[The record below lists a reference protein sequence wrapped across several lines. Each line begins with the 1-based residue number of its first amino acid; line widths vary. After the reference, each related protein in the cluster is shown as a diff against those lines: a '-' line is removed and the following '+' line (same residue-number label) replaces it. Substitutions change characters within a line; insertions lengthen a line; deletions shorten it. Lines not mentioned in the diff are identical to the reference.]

1 MKMMRNSEILWKN
14 TLKFW
19 RLAGGEVQLR
29 AAVLCGADAV
39 YLGLRG
45 FNARAGAENFDENT
59 LPQTVGWCHS
69 RGVKVY
75 VTLNTLVTD
84 RELPR
89 WLRSLDAVAAAGVD
103 GVLVQDLGLV
113 RLMRQRYPTLPL
125 LGSTQMSVHNLAGA
139 RLLEEMGLYQVVLA
153 RELSKEE
160 IAAICAGTSLRCE
173 VFVHGALCM
182 SVSGQCY
189 LSSVLGERS
198 GNRGRCA
205 QPCRL
210 DFKSHGRSYALSL
223 KDLTLTDRLQELEA
237 LGVASFKIEGRLKRP
252 EYVAA
257 AVTACRQSLSG
268 EAPDLETLRSVFS
281 RSGFTDGYYTARRD
295 LSMFGIRTKE
305 DAAASAEV
313 LGRLAAL
320 TRNEVGRLP
329 TDMVLTLLPGKPVTL
344 AVTDGTH
351 RVEVAGEVPQTALT
365 RPTDEELAR
374 RALEKCGGTPFY
386 LQNLTCH
393 IAPGLMLPLSA
404 LNRLRA
410 AALTALAEARSVVIP
425 YPQAPAAAEEPSG
438 RRRPQGAAELRCRL
452 TAAAQASPAIRRGA
466 GRLSLPLWELAE
478 HPELIESCGGRLL
491 AELPAFCPVE
501 QEETVM
507 RTLRRLK
514 EYGLTAAL
522 CGNLGTLLMAREA
535 GLAITGDYGLNI
547 INSPAARQAAEF
559 GCAELT
565 LSFECERTA
574 ARSLE
579 SPVPLGIIAYG
590 HLPLMLL
597 RNCPGKTAAGCGDCR
612 GVNHITDRRG
622 EDFPLQCG
630 QRQYT
635 HLLNPRPLFLSDR
648 LPEWDFCDFLTLR
661 FTTESP
667 AECDAVLKMY
677 QTGAAP
683 AGAFTRGLYYRS
695 LK

>member
-1 MKMMRNSEILWKN
+1 MEKHAEILAP
-14 TLKFW
+14 
-19 RLAGGEVQLR
+19 AGGEAQLR

-59 LPQTVGWCHS
+59 LPQTVGWCHA
-69 RGVKVY
+69 RGVRVY

-84 RELPR
+84 RELPQ
-89 WLRSLDAVAAAGVD
+89 WLHSLDAVAAAGVD
-103 GVLVQDLGLV
+103 GVLVQDLGLAKII
-113 RLMRQRYPTLPL
+113 RQRYPTLPL
-125 LGSTQMSVHNLAGA
+125 HASTQMTIHNLAGA
-139 RLLEEMGLYQVVLA
+139 RLLEEMGFAQVVLA

-160 IAAICAGTSLRCE
+160 IAAICAGTSMRCE

-210 DFKSHGRSYALSL
+210 DFKSHGRGYALSL
-223 KDLTLTDRLQELEA
+223 KDLTLTDRLRELEA

-257 AVTACRQSLSG
+257 AVTACRQSLAG
-268 EAPDLETLRSVFS
+268 EVPDLETLRSVFS
-281 RSGFTDGYYTARRD
+281 RSGFTDGYYTGQRD
-295 LSMFGIRTKE
+295 LSMFGTRTRE

-313 LGRLAAL
+313 LGKLSAL

-329 TDMVLTLLPGKPVTL
+329 VDMVLTMAPGEPATL

-393 IAPGLMLPLSA
+393 IGEGLMLPLSA

-410 AALTALAEARSVVIP
+410 AALTALAEARSVVVP
-425 YPQAPAAAEEPSG
+425 YPQAPAAAGEPAG
-438 RRRPQGAAELRCRL
+438 RARPTGAPRLGCRL
-452 TAAAQASPAIRRGA
+452 AAAAQMTPAIRRGG
-466 GRLSLPLWELAE
+466 GRLSLPLHELAE
-478 HPELIESCGGRLL
+478 RPELLETGAERWV
-491 AELPAFCPVE
+491 AELPAFCAPQ
-501 QEETVM
+501 QEEAVM
-507 RTLRRLK
+507 RALRKLK
-514 EYGLTAAL
+514 EQGLTAAL
-522 CGNLGTLLMAREA
+522 CGNLGSLLMAREA
-535 GLAITGDYGLNI
+535 GLRIIGDYGLNI
-547 INSPAARQAAEF
+547 INSPAAQQAVAL
-559 GCAELT
+559 GCDEIT
-565 LSFECERTA
+565 LSFECERNA
-574 ARSLE
+574 ARNIH
-579 SPVPLGIIAYG
+579 SPIPIGVIAYG
-590 HLPLMLL
+590 RLPLMLL

-612 GVNHITDRRG
+612 GINHITDRRG
-622 EDFPLQCG
+622 EDFPLQC
-630 QRQYT
+630 QNRQYT

-661 FTTESP
+661 FTTETP
-667 AECDAVLKMY
+667 AECDEVLKMY

-683 AGAFTRGLYYRS
+683 AGSFTRGLYYRT

>member
-1 MKMMRNSEILWKN
+1 MEKHTEILAP
-14 TLKFW
+14 
-19 RLAGGEVQLR
+19 AGGEAQLR

-59 LPQTVGWCHS
+59 LPQTVGWCHA
-69 RGVKVY
+69 RGVRVY

-84 RELPR
+84 RELPQ
-89 WLRSLDAVAAAGVD
+89 WLHSLDAVAAAGVD
-103 GVLVQDLGLV
+103 GVLVQDLGLA
-113 RLMRQRYPTLPL
+113 RIIRQRYPTLPL
-125 LGSTQMSVHNLAGA
+125 HASTQMAIHNLAGA
-139 RLLEEMGLYQVVLA
+139 RLLEEMGFAQVVLA

-160 IAAICAGTSLRCE
+160 IAAICAGTSMRCE

-210 DFKSHGRSYALSL
+210 DFKSHGRGYALSL
-223 KDLTLTDRLQELEA
+223 KDLTLTDRLRELEA

-257 AVTACRQSLSG
+257 AVTVCRQSLAG
-268 EAPDLETLRSVFS
+268 EVPDLETLQSVFS

-295 LSMFGIRTKE
+295 LTMFGTRTRE
-305 DAAASAEV
+305 DAAAAAAV
-313 LGRLAAL
+313 LGKLSAL

-329 TDMVLTLLPGKPVTL
+329 VDMVLTMAPGEPATL

-393 IAPGLMLPLSA
+393 IGEGLMLPLSA

-410 AALTALAEARSVVIP
+410 AALTALAEARSVVVP
-425 YPQAPAAAEEPSG
+425 YPQAPAAAGELAG
-438 RRRPQGAAELRCRL
+438 RARPAGAPRLGCRL
-452 TAAAQASPAIRRGA
+452 AAAAQMTPAIRRGS
-466 GRLSLPLWELAE
+466 GRLSLPLHELAE
-478 HPELIESCGGRLL
+478 RPELLETGAERWV
-491 AELPAFCPVE
+491 AELPAFCAPQ
-501 QEETVM
+501 QEEAVM
-507 RTLRRLK
+507 RALRKLK
-514 EYGLTAAL
+514 EQGLTAAL
-522 CGNLGTLLMAREA
+522 CGNMGSLLMAREA
-535 GLAITGDYGLNI
+535 GLRIIGDYGLNI
-547 INSPAARQAAEF
+547 INSPAAQQAAAL
-559 GCAELT
+559 GCDEIT
-565 LSFECERTA
+565 LSFECERNA
-574 ARSLE
+574 ARNID
-579 SPVPLGIIAYG
+579 SPIPIGVIAYG
-590 HLPLMLL
+590 RLPLMLL

-612 GVNHITDRRG
+612 GINHITDRRG
-622 EDFPLQCG
+622 EDFPLQC
-630 QRQYT
+630 QNRQYT

-661 FTTESP
+661 FTTETP
-667 AECDAVLKMY
+667 AECDEVLKMY

-683 AGAFTRGLYYRS
+683 AGSFTRGLYYRT

>member
-1 MKMMRNSEILWKN
+1 MEKHAEILAP
-14 TLKFW
+14 
-19 RLAGGEVQLR
+19 AGGEAQLR

-59 LPQTVGWCHS
+59 LPQTVGWCHA
-69 RGVKVY
+69 RGVRVY

-84 RELPR
+84 RELPQ
-89 WLRSLDAVAAAGVD
+89 WLHSLDAVAAAGVD
-103 GVLVQDLGLV
+103 GVLVQDLGLAKII
-113 RLMRQRYPTLPL
+113 RQRYPTLPL
-125 LGSTQMSVHNLAGA
+125 HASTQMTIHNLAGA
-139 RLLEEMGLYQVVLA
+139 RLLEEMGFAQVVLA

-210 DFKSHGRSYALSL
+210 DFKSHGRGYALSL
-223 KDLTLTDRLQELEA
+223 KDLTLTDRLRELEA

-257 AVTACRQSLSG
+257 AVTACRQSLAG
-268 EAPDLETLRSVFS
+268 EVPDLETLQSVFS

-295 LSMFGIRTKE
+295 LTMFGTRTRE

-313 LGRLAAL
+313 LGKLSAL

-329 TDMVLTLLPGKPVTL
+329 VDMVLTMAPGEPATL

-393 IAPGLMLPLSA
+393 IGEGLVLPLSA

-410 AALTALAEARSVVIP
+410 AALTALAEARSVVVP
-425 YPQAPAAAEEPSG
+425 YPQAPAAAGEPAG
-438 RRRPQGAAELRCRL
+438 RGRPAGAPRLGCRL
-452 TAAAQASPAIRRGA
+452 AAAAQMTPAIRRGG
-466 GRLSLPLWELAE
+466 GRLSLPLHELAE
-478 HPELIESCGGRLL
+478 RPELLETGAERWV
-491 AELPAFCPVE
+491 AELPAFCAPQ
-501 QEETVM
+501 QEEAVM
-507 RTLRRLK
+507 RALRKLK
-514 EYGLTAAL
+514 EQGLTAAL
-522 CGNLGTLLMAREA
+522 CGNLGSLLMAREA
-535 GLAITGDYGLNI
+535 GLRIIGDYGLNI
-547 INSPAARQAAEF
+547 INSPAAQQAAALDCDEI
-559 GCAELT
+559 T
-565 LSFECERTA
+565 LSFECERNA
-574 ARSLE
+574 ARNIH
-579 SPVPLGIIAYG
+579 SPVPIGVIAYG
-590 HLPLMLL
+590 RLPLMLL
-597 RNCPGKTAAGCGDCR
+597 RNCPGKTTAGCGDCR
-612 GVNHITDRRG
+612 GINHITDRRG
-622 EDFPLQCG
+622 EDFPLQC
-630 QRQYT
+630 QNRQYT

-661 FTTESP
+661 FTTETP
-667 AECDAVLKMY
+667 AECDEVLKMY

-683 AGAFTRGLYYRS
+683 AGSFTRGLYYRT

>member
-1 MKMMRNSEILWKN
+1 MEKHAEILAP
-14 TLKFW
+14 
-19 RLAGGEVQLR
+19 AGGEAQLR

-59 LPQTVGWCHS
+59 LPQTVGWCHA
-69 RGVKVY
+69 RGVRVY

-84 RELPR
+84 RELPQ
-89 WLRSLDAVAAAGVD
+89 WLHSLDAVAAAGVD
-103 GVLVQDLGLV
+103 GVLVQDLGLAKII
-113 RLMRQRYPTLPL
+113 RQRYPTLPL
-125 LGSTQMSVHNLAGA
+125 HASTQMTIHNLAGA
-139 RLLEEMGLYQVVLA
+139 RLLEEMGFAQVVLA

-160 IAAICAGTSLRCE
+160 IAAICAGTSMRCE

-210 DFKSHGRSYALSL
+210 DFKSHGRGYALSL
-223 KDLTLTDRLQELEA
+223 KDLTLTDRLRELEA

-257 AVTACRQSLSG
+257 AVTACRQSLAG
-268 EAPDLETLRSVFS
+268 EVPDLETLRSVFS

-295 LSMFGIRTKE
+295 LTMFGTRTRE
-305 DAAASAEV
+305 DAAAAAEV
-313 LGRLAAL
+313 LGKLSAL

-329 TDMVLTLLPGKPVTL
+329 VDMVLTMAPGEPATL

-386 LQNLTCH
+386 LQDLTCH
-393 IAPGLMLPLSA
+393 IGEGLMLPLSA

-410 AALTALAEARSVVIP
+410 AALTALAEARSVVVP
-425 YPQAPAAAEEPSG
+425 YPQAPAAAGESAG
-438 RRRPQGAAELRCRL
+438 RARPAGAPRLGCRL
-452 TAAAQASPAIRRGA
+452 AAAAQMTPAIRRGG
-466 GRLSLPLWELAE
+466 GRLSLPLHELAE
-478 HPELIESCGGRLL
+478 CPELLETGAERWV
-491 AELPAFCPVE
+491 AELPAFCAPQ
-501 QEETVM
+501 QEEAVM
-507 RTLRRLK
+507 RALRKLK
-514 EYGLTAAL
+514 EQGLTATL
-522 CGNLGTLLMAREA
+522 CGNLGSLLMAREA
-535 GLAITGDYGLNI
+535 GLRIIGDYGLNI
-547 INSPAARQAAEF
+547 INSPAAQQAAAL
-559 GCAELT
+559 GCDEIT
-565 LSFECERTA
+565 LSFECERNA
-574 ARSLE
+574 ARNIH
-579 SPVPLGIIAYG
+579 SPVPIGVIAYG
-590 HLPLMLL
+590 RLPLMLL

-612 GVNHITDRRG
+612 GINHITDRRG
-622 EDFPLQCG
+622 EDFPLQC
-630 QRQYT
+630 QNRQYT

-661 FTTESP
+661 FTTETP
-667 AECDAVLKMY
+667 AECDEVLKMY

-683 AGAFTRGLYYRS
+683 AGSFTRGLYYRT

>member
-1 MKMMRNSEILWKN
+1 MEKHAEILAP
-14 TLKFW
+14 
-19 RLAGGEVQLR
+19 AGGEAQLR

-59 LPQTVGWCHS
+59 LPQTVGWCHA
-69 RGVKVY
+69 RGVRVY

-84 RELPR
+84 RELPQ
-89 WLRSLDAVAAAGVD
+89 WLHSLDAVAAAGVD
-103 GVLVQDLGLV
+103 GVLVQDLGLAKII
-113 RLMRQRYPTLPL
+113 RQRYPTLPL
-125 LGSTQMSVHNLAGA
+125 HASTQMTIHNLAGA
-139 RLLEEMGLYQVVLA
+139 RLLEEMGFAQVVLA

-160 IAAICAGTSLRCE
+160 IAAICAGTSMRCE

-210 DFKSHGRSYALSL
+210 DFKSHGRGYALSL
-223 KDLTLTDRLQELEA
+223 KDLTLTDRLRELEA

-257 AVTACRQSLSG
+257 AVTACRQSLAG
-268 EAPDLETLRSVFS
+268 EAPDLETLQSVFS

-295 LSMFGIRTKE
+295 LTMFGTRTRE
-305 DAAASAEV
+305 DAAAAAAV
-313 LGRLAAL
+313 LGKLSAL

-329 TDMVLTLLPGKPVTL
+329 VDMVLTMAPGEPATL

-393 IAPGLMLPLSA
+393 IGEGLMLPLSA

-410 AALTALAEARSVVIP
+410 AALTALAEARSVVVP
-425 YPQAPAAAEEPSG
+425 YPQAPAAAGEPAG
-438 RRRPQGAAELRCRL
+438 RARPTGAPRLGCRL
-452 TAAAQASPAIRRGA
+452 AAAAQATPAIRRGA
-466 GRLSLPLWELAE
+466 GRLSLPLHELAE
-478 HPELIESCGGRLL
+478 RPELLETGAERWV
-491 AELPAFCPVE
+491 AELPAFCAPQ
-501 QEETVM
+501 QEEAVM
-507 RTLRRLK
+507 RALRKLK
-514 EYGLTAAL
+514 EQGLTAAL
-522 CGNLGTLLMAREA
+522 CGNLGSLLMAREA
-535 GLAITGDYGLNI
+535 RLRIIGDYGLNI
-547 INSPAARQAAEF
+547 INSPAAQQAAAL
-559 GCAELT
+559 GCDEIT
-565 LSFECERTA
+565 LSFECERNA
-574 ARSLE
+574 ARNIH
-579 SPVPLGIIAYG
+579 SPVPIGVIAYG
-590 HLPLMLL
+590 RLPLMLL

-612 GVNHITDRRG
+612 GINHITDRRG
-622 EDFPLQCG
+622 EDFPLQC
-630 QRQYT
+630 QNRQYT

-661 FTTESP
+661 FTTETP
-667 AECDAVLKMY
+667 AECDEVLKMY

-683 AGAFTRGLYYRS
+683 AGPFTRGLYYRT

>member
-1 MKMMRNSEILWKN
+1 MEKHAEILAP
-14 TLKFW
+14 
-19 RLAGGEVQLR
+19 AGGEAQLR

-59 LPQTVGWCHS
+59 LPQTVGWCHA
-69 RGVKVY
+69 RGVRVY

-84 RELPR
+84 RELPQ
-89 WLRSLDAVAAAGVD
+89 WLHSLDAVAAAGVD
-103 GVLVQDLGLV
+103 GVLVQDLGLAKII
-113 RLMRQRYPTLPL
+113 RQRYPTLPL
-125 LGSTQMSVHNLAGA
+125 HASTQMTIHNLAGA
-139 RLLEEMGLYQVVLA
+139 RLLEEMGFAQVVLA

-160 IAAICAGTSLRCE
+160 IAAICAGTSMRCE

-210 DFKSHGRSYALSL
+210 DFKSHGRGYALSL
-223 KDLTLTDRLQELEA
+223 KDLTLTDRLRELET

-257 AVTACRQSLSG
+257 AVTACRQSLAG
-268 EAPDLETLRSVFS
+268 EVPDLETLQSVFS

-295 LSMFGIRTKE
+295 LTMFGTRTRE
-305 DAAASAEV
+305 DAAAAAAV
-313 LGRLAAL
+313 LGKLSAL

-329 TDMVLTLLPGKPVTL
+329 VDMVLTMAPGEPATL

-393 IAPGLMLPLSA
+393 IGEGLMLPLSA

-410 AALTALAEARSVVIP
+410 AALTALAEARSVVVP
-425 YPQAPAAAEEPSG
+425 YPQAPAAAGEPAG
-438 RRRPQGAAELRCRL
+438 RARPVGSPQLRCRL
-452 TAAAQASPAIRRGA
+452 AAAAQLTPAIRRGG
-466 GRLSLPLWELAE
+466 GRLSLPLHELAE
-478 HPELIESCGGRLL
+478 RPELLETGAERWV
-491 AELPAFCPVE
+491 AELPAFCAPQ
-501 QEETVM
+501 QEEAVM
-507 RTLRRLK
+507 RALRKLK
-514 EYGLTAAL
+514 EQGLTAAL
-522 CGNLGTLLMAREA
+522 CGNLGSLLMAREA
-535 GLAITGDYGLNI
+535 GLRIIGDYGLNI
-547 INSPAARQAAEF
+547 INSPAAQQAAAL
-559 GCAELT
+559 GCDEIT
-565 LSFECERTA
+565 LSFECERNA
-574 ARSLE
+574 ARNIH
-579 SPVPLGIIAYG
+579 SPVPIGVIAYG
-590 HLPLMLL
+590 RLPLMLL

-612 GVNHITDRRG
+612 GINHITDRRG
-622 EDFPLQCG
+622 EDFPLQC
-630 QRQYT
+630 QNRQYT
-635 HLLNPRPLFLSDR
+635 HLLNPRPLLLCDR

-661 FTTESP
+661 FTTETP
-667 AECDAVLKMY
+667 AECDAILEMY
-677 QTGAAP
+677 QTGATP
-683 AGAFTRGLYYRS
+683 AGSFTRGLYYRT

>member
-1 MKMMRNSEILWKN
+1 MEKHAEILAP
-14 TLKFW
+14 
-19 RLAGGEVQLR
+19 AGGEAQLR

-59 LPQTVGWCHS
+59 LPQTVGWCHA
-69 RGVKVY
+69 RGVRVY

-84 RELPR
+84 RELPQ
-89 WLRSLDAVAAAGVD
+89 WLHSLDAVAAAGVD
-103 GVLVQDLGLV
+103 GVLVQDLGLAKII
-113 RLMRQRYPTLPL
+113 RQRYPTLPL
-125 LGSTQMSVHNLAGA
+125 HASTQMTIHNLAGA
-139 RLLEEMGLYQVVLA
+139 RLLEEMGFAQVVLA

-160 IAAICAGTSLRCE
+160 IAAICAGTSMRCE

-210 DFKSHGRSYALSL
+210 DFKSHGRGYALSL
-223 KDLTLTDRLQELEA
+223 KDLTLTDRLRELEA

-257 AVTACRQSLSG
+257 AVTACRQSLAG
-268 EAPDLETLRSVFS
+268 EVPDLETLQSVFS
-281 RSGFTDGYYTARRD
+281 RSGFTDGYYTGQRD
-295 LSMFGIRTKE
+295 LSMFGTRTRE
-305 DAAASAEV
+305 DAAAAAAV
-313 LGRLAAL
+313 LGKLSAL

-329 TDMVLTLLPGKPVTL
+329 VDMVLTMAPGEPATL

-393 IAPGLMLPLSA
+393 IGEGLMLPLSA

-410 AALTALAEARSVVIP
+410 AALTALAEARSVVVP
-425 YPQAPAAAEEPSG
+425 YPQAPASAGEPAG
-438 RRRPQGAAELRCRL
+438 RARPAGAPRLGCRL
-452 TAAAQASPAIRRGA
+452 AAAAQMPPAIRRGA
-466 GRLSLPLWELAE
+466 GRLSLPLHELAE
-478 HPELIESCGGRLL
+478 RPELLETGAERWV
-491 AELPAFCPVE
+491 AELPAFCAPQ
-501 QEETVM
+501 QEEAVM
-507 RTLRRLK
+507 RALRKLK
-514 EYGLTAAL
+514 EQGLTAAL
-522 CGNLGTLLMAREA
+522 CGNLGSLLMAREA
-535 GLAITGDYGLNI
+535 GLRIIGDYGLNI
-547 INSPAARQAAEF
+547 INSPAAQQAAAL
-559 GCAELT
+559 GCDEIT
-565 LSFECERTA
+565 LSFECERNA
-574 ARSLE
+574 ARNIH
-579 SPVPLGIIAYG
+579 SPVPIGVIAYG
-590 HLPLMLL
+590 RLPLMLL

-612 GVNHITDRRG
+612 GINHITDRRG
-622 EDFPLQCG
+622 EDFPLQC
-630 QRQYT
+630 QNRQYT

-661 FTTESP
+661 FTTETPS
-667 AECDAVLKMY
+667 ECDEVLKMY

-683 AGAFTRGLYYRS
+683 AGSFTRGLYYRT

>member
-1 MKMMRNSEILWKN
+1 MEKHAEILAP
-14 TLKFW
+14 
-19 RLAGGEVQLR
+19 AGGEAQLR

-59 LPQTVGWCHS
+59 LPQTVGWCHA
-69 RGVKVY
+69 RGVRVY

-84 RELPR
+84 RELPQ
-89 WLRSLDAVAAAGVD
+89 WLHSLDAVAAAGVD
-103 GVLVQDLGLV
+103 GVLVQDLGLAKII
-113 RLMRQRYPTLPL
+113 RQRYPTLPL
-125 LGSTQMSVHNLAGA
+125 HASTQMTIHNLAGA
-139 RLLEEMGLYQVVLA
+139 RLLEEMGFAQVVLA

-160 IAAICAGTSLRCE
+160 IAAICAGTSMRCE

-210 DFKSHGRSYALSL
+210 DFKSHGRGYALSL
-223 KDLTLTDRLQELEA
+223 KDLTLTDRLRELEA

-257 AVTACRQSLSG
+257 AVTACRQSLAG
-268 EAPDLETLRSVFS
+268 EVPDLETLQSVFS
-281 RSGFTDGYYTARRD
+281 RSGFTDGYYTGQRD
-295 LSMFGIRTKE
+295 LTMFGTRTRE
-305 DAAASAEV
+305 DAAAAAEV
-313 LGRLAAL
+313 LGKLSAL

-329 TDMVLTLLPGKPVTL
+329 VDMVLTMAPGEPATL
-344 AVTDGTH
+344 TVTDGTH

-393 IAPGLMLPLSA
+393 IGEGLMLPLSA

-410 AALTALAEARSVVIP
+410 AALTALAEARSVVVP
-425 YPQAPAAAEEPSG
+425 YPQAPAAAGEPAG
-438 RRRPQGAAELRCRL
+438 RARPTGAPRLGCRL
-452 TAAAQASPAIRRGA
+452 AAAAQMTPAIRRGG
-466 GRLSLPLWELAE
+466 GRLSLPLHELAE
-478 HPELIESCGGRLL
+478 RPELLETGAERWV
-491 AELPAFCPVE
+491 AELPAFCAPQ
-501 QEETVM
+501 QEEAVM
-507 RTLRRLK
+507 RALRKLK
-514 EYGLTAAL
+514 EQGLTAAL
-522 CGNLGTLLMAREA
+522 CGNLGSLLMAREA
-535 GLAITGDYGLNI
+535 GLRIIGDYGLNI
-547 INSPAARQAAEF
+547 INSPAAQQAAAL
-559 GCAELT
+559 GCDEIT
-565 LSFECERTA
+565 LSFECERNA
-574 ARSLE
+574 ARNIH
-579 SPVPLGIIAYG
+579 SPVPIGVIAYG
-590 HLPLMLL
+590 RLPLMLL

-612 GVNHITDRRG
+612 GINHITDRRG
-622 EDFPLQCG
+622 EDFPLQC
-630 QRQYT
+630 QNRQYT

-661 FTTESP
+661 FTTETP
-667 AECDAVLKMY
+667 AECDAILEMY

-683 AGAFTRGLYYRS
+683 AEPFTRGLYYRT

>member
-1 MKMMRNSEILWKN
+1 MEKHAEILAP
-14 TLKFW
+14 
-19 RLAGGEVQLR
+19 AGGEAQLR

-59 LPQTVGWCHS
+59 LPQTVGWCHA
-69 RGVKVY
+69 RGVRVY

-84 RELPR
+84 RELPQ
-89 WLRSLDAVAAAGVD
+89 WLHSLDAVAAAGVD
-103 GVLVQDLGLV
+103 GVLVQDLGLAKII
-113 RLMRQRYPTLPL
+113 RQRYPTLPL
-125 LGSTQMSVHNLAGA
+125 HASTQMTIHNLAGA
-139 RLLEEMGLYQVVLA
+139 RLLEEMGFAQVVLA

-160 IAAICAGTSLRCE
+160 IAAICAGTSMRCE

-210 DFKSHGRSYALSL
+210 DFKSHGRGYALSL
-223 KDLTLTDRLQELEA
+223 KDLTLTDRLRELEA

-257 AVTACRQSLSG
+257 AVTACRQSLAG
-268 EAPDLETLRSVFS
+268 EAPDLETLQSVFS

-295 LSMFGIRTKE
+295 LTMFGTRTRE
-305 DAAASAEV
+305 DAAAAAAV
-313 LGRLAAL
+313 LGKLSAL

-329 TDMVLTLLPGKPVTL
+329 VDMVLTMAPGEPATL

-386 LQNLTCH
+386 LQDLTCH
-393 IAPGLMLPLSA
+393 IGEGLMLPLSA

-410 AALTALAEARSVVIP
+410 AALTALAEARSVVVP
-425 YPQAPAAAEEPSG
+425 YPQAPAAAGEPAG
-438 RRRPQGAAELRCRL
+438 RALPAGAPQLGCRL
-452 TAAAQASPAIRRGA
+452 AAAAQMTPAIRRGA
-466 GRLSLPLWELAE
+466 GRLSLPLHELAE
-478 HPELIESCGGRLL
+478 RPELLETGAERWV
-491 AELPAFCPVE
+491 AELPAFCAPQ
-501 QEETVM
+501 QEEAVM
-507 RTLRRLK
+507 RALRKLK
-514 EYGLTAAL
+514 EQGLTAAL
-522 CGNLGTLLMAREA
+522 CGNLGSLLMAREA
-535 GLAITGDYGLNI
+535 GLRIIGDYGLNI
-547 INSPAARQAAEF
+547 INSPAAQQAAAL
-559 GCAELT
+559 GCDEIT
-565 LSFECERTA
+565 LSFECERNA
-574 ARSLE
+574 ARNID
-579 SPVPLGIIAYG
+579 SPVPIGVIAYG
-590 HLPLMLL
+590 RLPLMLL

-612 GVNHITDRRG
+612 GINHITDRRG
-622 EDFPLQCG
+622 EDFPLQC
-630 QRQYT
+630 QNRQYT

-661 FTTESP
+661 FTTETPS
-667 AECDAVLKMY
+667 ECDEVLKMY

-683 AGAFTRGLYYRS
+683 AGSFTRGLYYRT

>member
-1 MKMMRNSEILWKN
+1 MEKHAEILAP
-14 TLKFW
+14 
-19 RLAGGEVQLR
+19 AGGEAQLR

-59 LPQTVGWCHS
+59 LPQTVGWCHA
-69 RGVKVY
+69 RGVRVY

-84 RELPR
+84 RELPQ
-89 WLRSLDAVAAAGVD
+89 WLHSLDAVAAAGVD
-103 GVLVQDLGLV
+103 GVLVQDLGLAKII
-113 RLMRQRYPTLPL
+113 RQRYPTLPL
-125 LGSTQMSVHNLAGA
+125 HASTQMTIHNLAGA
-139 RLLEEMGLYQVVLA
+139 RLLEEMGFAQVVLA

-210 DFKSHGRSYALSL
+210 DFKSHGRGYALSL
-223 KDLTLTDRLQELEA
+223 KDLTLTDRLRELEA

-257 AVTACRQSLSG
+257 AVTACRQSLAG
-268 EAPDLETLRSVFS
+268 EVPDLETLQSVFS

-295 LSMFGIRTKE
+295 LTMFGTRTRE
-305 DAAASAEV
+305 DAAAAAAVQGKLS
-313 LGRLAAL
+313 AL

-329 TDMVLTLLPGKPVTL
+329 VDMVLTMAPGEPATL

-393 IAPGLMLPLSA
+393 IGEGLMLPLSA

-410 AALTALAEARSVVIP
+410 AALTALAEARSVVVP
-425 YPQAPAAAEEPSG
+425 YPQAPAAAGEPAG
-438 RRRPQGAAELRCRL
+438 RARPTGAPRLGCRL
-452 TAAAQASPAIRRGA
+452 AAAAQLTPAIRRGA
-466 GRLSLPLWELAE
+466 GRLSLPLHELAE
-478 HPELIESCGGRLL
+478 RPELLEACGPRLA
-491 AELPAFCPVE
+491 AELPAFCAPQ
-501 QEETVM
+501 QEEAVM
-507 RTLRRLK
+507 RALRKLK
-514 EYGLTAAL
+514 EQGLTAAL
-522 CGNLGTLLMAREA
+522 CGNLGSLLMAREA
-535 GLAITGDYGLNI
+535 GLRIIGDYGLNI
-547 INSPAARQAAEF
+547 INSPAAQQAAAL
-559 GCAELT
+559 GCDEIT
-565 LSFECERTA
+565 LSFECERNA
-574 ARSLE
+574 ARNID
-579 SPVPLGIIAYG
+579 SPIPIGVIAYG
-590 HLPLMLL
+590 RLPLMLL

-612 GVNHITDRRG
+612 GINHITDRRG
-622 EDFPLQCG
+622 EDFPLQC
-630 QRQYT
+630 QNRQYT

-661 FTTESP
+661 FTTETP
-667 AECDAVLKMY
+667 AECDAILEMY

-683 AGAFTRGLYYRS
+683 AGSFTRGLYYRT

>member
-1 MKMMRNSEILWKN
+1 MEKHAEILAP
-14 TLKFW
+14 
-19 RLAGGEVQLR
+19 AGGEAQLR

-59 LPQTVGWCHS
+59 LPQTVGWCHA
-69 RGVKVY
+69 RGVRVY

-84 RELPR
+84 RELPQ
-89 WLRSLDAVAAAGVD
+89 WLHSLDAVAAAGVD
-103 GVLVQDLGLV
+103 GVLVQDLGLAKII
-113 RLMRQRYPTLPL
+113 RQRYPTLPL
-125 LGSTQMSVHNLAGA
+125 HASTQMTIHNLAGA
-139 RLLEEMGLYQVVLA
+139 RLLEEMGFTQVVLA

-160 IAAICAGTSLRCE
+160 IAAICAGTSMRCE

-210 DFKSHGRSYALSL
+210 DFKSHGRGYALSL
-223 KDLTLTDRLQELEA
+223 KDLTLTDRLRELEA

-257 AVTACRQSLSG
+257 AVTACRQSLAG
-268 EAPDLETLRSVFS
+268 EVPDLETLRSVFS
-281 RSGFTDGYYTARRD
+281 RSGFTDGYYTGQRD
-295 LSMFGIRTKE
+295 LSMFGIRTRE

-313 LGRLAAL
+313 LGKLSAL

-329 TDMVLTLLPGKPVTL
+329 VDMVLTMAPGEPATL

-365 RPTDEELAR
+365 RPTDEELAH

-393 IAPGLMLPLSA
+393 IGEGLMLPLSA

-410 AALTALAEARSVVIP
+410 AALTALAEARSVVVP
-425 YPQAPAAAEEPSG
+425 YPQAPAAAGEPAG
-438 RRRPQGAAELRCRL
+438 RARPGGAPRLGCRL
-452 TAAAQASPAIRRGA
+452 AAAAQATPAIRRGS
-466 GRLSLPLWELAE
+466 GRLSLPLHELAE
-478 HPELIESCGGRLL
+478 RPELLETGAERWV
-491 AELPAFCPVE
+491 AELPAFCAPQ
-501 QEETVM
+501 QEEAVM
-507 RTLRRLK
+507 RALRKLK
-514 EYGLTAAL
+514 EQGLTAAL
-522 CGNLGTLLMAREA
+522 CGNLGSLLMAREA
-535 GLAITGDYGLNI
+535 GLRIIGDYGLNI
-547 INSPAARQAAEF
+547 INSPAAQQAAAL
-559 GCAELT
+559 GCDEIT
-565 LSFECERTA
+565 LSFECERNA
-574 ARSLE
+574 ARNIH
-579 SPVPLGIIAYG
+579 SPIPIGVIAYG
-590 HLPLMLL
+590 RLPLMLL

-612 GVNHITDRRG
+612 GINHITDRRG
-622 EDFPLQCG
+622 EDFPLQC
-630 QRQYT
+630 QNRQYT

-667 AECDAVLKMY
+667 AECDEVLKMY

-683 AGAFTRGLYYRS
+683 AEPFTRGLYYRT

>member
-1 MKMMRNSEILWKN
+1 MEKHAEILAP
-14 TLKFW
+14 
-19 RLAGGEVQLR
+19 AGGEAQLR

-59 LPQTVGWCHS
+59 LPQTVGWCHA
-69 RGVKVY
+69 RGVRVY

-84 RELPR
+84 RELPQ
-89 WLRSLDAVAAAGVD
+89 WLHSLDAVAAAGVD
-103 GVLVQDLGLV
+103 GVLVQDLGLAKII
-113 RLMRQRYPTLPL
+113 RQRYPTLPL
-125 LGSTQMSVHNLAGA
+125 HASTQMTIHNLAGA
-139 RLLEEMGLYQVVLA
+139 RLLEEMGFAQVVLA

-160 IAAICAGTSLRCE
+160 IAAICAGTSMRCE

-210 DFKSHGRSYALSL
+210 DFKSHGRGYALSL
-223 KDLTLTDRLQELEA
+223 KDLTLTDRLRELEA

-257 AVTACRQSLSG
+257 AVTACRQSLAG
-268 EAPDLETLRSVFS
+268 EVPDLETLQSVFS
-281 RSGFTDGYYTARRD
+281 RSGFTDGYYTGQRD
-295 LSMFGIRTKE
+295 LTMFGTRTRE
-305 DAAASAEV
+305 DAAAAAEV
-313 LGRLAAL
+313 LGKLSAL

-329 TDMVLTLLPGKPVTL
+329 VDMVLTMAPGEPATL

-365 RPTDEELAR
+365 RPTDEELAH

-393 IAPGLMLPLSA
+393 IGEGLMLPLSA

-410 AALTALAEARSVVIP
+410 AALTALAEARSVVVP
-425 YPQAPAAAEEPSG
+425 YPQAPAAAGEPAG
-438 RRRPQGAAELRCRL
+438 RGRPAGAPRLGCRL
-452 TAAAQASPAIRRGA
+452 AAAAQMTPAIRRGG
-466 GRLSLPLWELAE
+466 GRLSLPLHELAE
-478 HPELIESCGGRLL
+478 RPELLETGAERWV
-491 AELPAFCPVE
+491 AELPAFCAPQ
-501 QEETVM
+501 QEEAVM
-507 RTLRRLK
+507 RALRKLK
-514 EYGLTAAL
+514 EQGLTAAL
-522 CGNLGTLLMAREA
+522 CGNLGSLLMAREA
-535 GLAITGDYGLNI
+535 GLRIIGDYGLNI
-547 INSPAARQAAEF
+547 INSPAAQQAAAL
-559 GCAELT
+559 GCDEIT
-565 LSFECERTA
+565 LSFECERNA
-574 ARSLE
+574 ARNVD
-579 SPVPLGIIAYG
+579 SPVPIGVIAYG
-590 HLPLMLL
+590 RLPLMLL

-612 GVNHITDRRG
+612 GINHITDRRG
-622 EDFPLQCG
+622 EDFPLQC
-630 QRQYT
+630 QNRQYT

-661 FTTESP
+661 FTTETP
-667 AECDAVLKMY
+667 AECDEVLKMY

-683 AGAFTRGLYYRS
+683 AGSFTRGLYYRT

>member
-1 MKMMRNSEILWKN
+1 MEKHAEILAP
-14 TLKFW
+14 
-19 RLAGGEVQLR
+19 AGGEAQLR

-59 LPQTVGWCHS
+59 LLQTVGWCHA
-69 RGVKVY
+69 RGVRVY
-75 VTLNTLVTD
+75 ATLNTLVTD
-84 RELPR
+84 RELPQ
-89 WLRSLDAVAAAGVD
+89 WLHSLDAVAAAGVD
-103 GVLVQDLGLV
+103 GVLVQDLGLAKII
-113 RLMRQRYPTLPL
+113 RQRYPTLPL
-125 LGSTQMSVHNLAGA
+125 HASTQMTIHNLAGA
-139 RLLEEMGLYQVVLA
+139 RLLEEMGFAQVVLA

-160 IAAICAGTSLRCE
+160 IAAICAGTSMRCE

-210 DFKSHGRSYALSL
+210 DFKSHGRGYALSL
-223 KDLTLTDRLQELEA
+223 KDLTLTDRLRELEA

-257 AVTACRQSLSG
+257 AVTACRQSLAG
-268 EAPDLETLRSVFS
+268 EVPDLETLQSVFS
-281 RSGFTDGYYTARRD
+281 RSGFTDGYYTGQRD
-295 LSMFGIRTKE
+295 LSMFGTRTRE
-305 DAAASAEV
+305 DAAAAAEV
-313 LGRLAAL
+313 LGKLSAL
-320 TRNEVGRLP
+320 TRNEVGRLSV
-329 TDMVLTLLPGKPVTL
+329 DMVLTMAPGEPATL

-410 AALTALAEARSVVIP
+410 AALTALAEARSVVVP
-425 YPQAPAAAEEPSG
+425 YPQAPAAAGEPAGRARPAGPPPRGGAPRLGG
-438 RRRPQGAAELRCRL
+438 RRA
-452 TAAAQASPAIRRGA
+452 AAAQMTPAIRRGG
-466 GRLSLPLWELAE
+466 GRLSLPLHELAE
-478 HPELIESCGGRLL
+478 RPELLETGAERWV
-491 AELPAFCPVE
+491 AELPAFCAPQ
-501 QEETVM
+501 QEEAVM
-507 RTLRRLK
+507 RALRKLK
-514 EYGLTAAL
+514 EQGLTAAL
-522 CGNLGTLLMAREA
+522 CGNLGSLLMAREA
-535 GLAITGDYGLNI
+535 GLRIIGDYGLNI
-547 INSPAARQAAEF
+547 INSPAAQQAAAL
-559 GCAELT
+559 GCDEIT
-565 LSFECERTA
+565 LSFECERNA
-574 ARSLE
+574 ARNID
-579 SPVPLGIIAYG
+579 SPVPIGVIAYG
-590 HLPLMLL
+590 RLPLMLL

-612 GVNHITDRRG
+612 GINHITDRRG
-622 EDFPLQCG
+622 EDFPLQC
-630 QRQYT
+630 QNRQYT

-661 FTTESP
+661 FTTETP
-667 AECDAVLKMY
+667 AECDEVLKMY

-683 AGAFTRGLYYRS
+683 AGSFTRGLYYRT

>member
-1 MKMMRNSEILWKN
+1 MEKHAEILAP
-14 TLKFW
+14 
-19 RLAGGEVQLR
+19 AGGEAQLR

-59 LPQTVGWCHS
+59 LPQTVGWCHA
-69 RGVKVY
+69 RGVRVY

-84 RELPR
+84 RELPQ
-89 WLRSLDAVAAAGVD
+89 WLHSLDAVAAAGVD
-103 GVLVQDLGLV
+103 GVLVQDLGLA
-113 RLMRQRYPTLPL
+113 RIIRQRYPTLPL
-125 LGSTQMSVHNLAGA
+125 HASTQMTIHNLAGA
-139 RLLEEMGLYQVVLA
+139 RLLEEMGFAQVVLA

-160 IAAICAGTSLRCE
+160 IAAICAGTSMRCE

-210 DFKSHGRSYALSL
+210 DFKSHGRGYALSL
-223 KDLTLTDRLQELEA
+223 KDLTLTDRLRELEA

-257 AVTACRQSLSG
+257 AVTACRQSLAG
-268 EAPDLETLRSVFS
+268 EVPDLETLRSVFS
-281 RSGFTDGYYTARRD
+281 RSGFTDGYYTGQRD
-295 LSMFGIRTKE
+295 LTMFGTRTRE
-305 DAAASAEV
+305 DAAAAAEV
-313 LGRLAAL
+313 LGKLSAL

-329 TDMVLTLLPGKPVTL
+329 VDMVLTMAPGEPATL

-393 IAPGLMLPLSA
+393 IGEGLMLPLSA

-410 AALTALAEARSVVIP
+410 AALTSLAEARSVVVP
-425 YPQAPAAAEEPSG
+425 YPQAPAAAGEPAG
-438 RRRPQGAAELRCRL
+438 RARPVGAPRLGCRL
-452 TAAAQASPAIRRGA
+452 TAAAQMTPAIRRGG
-466 GRLSLPLWELAE
+466 GRLSLPLHELAE
-478 HPELIESCGGRLL
+478 RPELLETGAERWV
-491 AELPAFCPVE
+491 AELPAFCAPQ
-501 QEETVM
+501 QEEAVM
-507 RTLRRLK
+507 RALRKLK
-514 EYGLTAAL
+514 EQGLTAAL
-522 CGNLGTLLMAREA
+522 CGNLGSLLMAREA
-535 GLAITGDYGLNI
+535 GLRIIGDYGLNI
-547 INSPAARQAAEF
+547 INSPAAQQAAAL
-559 GCAELT
+559 GCDEIT
-565 LSFECERTA
+565 LSFECERNA
-574 ARSLE
+574 ARNIH
-579 SPVPLGIIAYG
+579 SPIPIGVIAYG
-590 HLPLMLL
+590 RLPLMLL

-612 GVNHITDRRG
+612 GINHITDRRG
-622 EDFPLQCG
+622 EDFPLQC
-630 QRQYT
+630 QNRQYT

-661 FTTESP
+661 FTTETP
-667 AECDAVLKMY
+667 AECDAILEMY

-683 AGAFTRGLYYRS
+683 AGPFTRGLYYRT

>member
-1 MKMMRNSEILWKN
+1 MEKHAEILAP
-14 TLKFW
+14 
-19 RLAGGEVQLR
+19 AGGEAQLR

-59 LPQTVGWCHS
+59 LPQTVGWCHA
-69 RGVKVY
+69 RGVRVY

-84 RELPR
+84 RELPQ
-89 WLRSLDAVAAAGVD
+89 WLHSLDAVAAAGVD
-103 GVLVQDLGLV
+103 GVLVQDLGLAKII
-113 RLMRQRYPTLPL
+113 RQRYPTLPL
-125 LGSTQMSVHNLAGA
+125 HASTQMTIHNLAGA
-139 RLLEEMGLYQVVLA
+139 RLLEEMGFAQVVLA

-160 IAAICAGTSLRCE
+160 IAAICAGTSMRCE

-210 DFKSHGRSYALSL
+210 DFKSHGRGYALSL
-223 KDLTLTDRLQELEA
+223 KDLTLTDRLRELET

-257 AVTACRQSLSG
+257 AVTACRQSLAG
-268 EAPDLETLRSVFS
+268 EVPDLETLQSVFS

-295 LSMFGIRTKE
+295 LTMFGTRTRE
-305 DAAASAEV
+305 DAAAAAAVQGKLS
-313 LGRLAAL
+313 AL

-329 TDMVLTLLPGKPVTL
+329 VDMVLTMAPGEPATL

-365 RPTDEELAR
+365 RPTDEELAH

-393 IAPGLMLPLSA
+393 IGEGLMLPLSA

-410 AALTALAEARSVVIP
+410 AALTALAEARSVVVP
-425 YPQAPAAAEEPSG
+425 YPQAPAAAGEPAG
-438 RRRPQGAAELRCRL
+438 RARPTGAPRLGCRL
-452 TAAAQASPAIRRGA
+452 AAAAQLTPAIRRGA
-466 GRLSLPLWELAE
+466 GRLSLPLHELAE
-478 HPELIESCGGRLL
+478 RPELLETGAERWV
-491 AELPAFCPVE
+491 AELPAFCAPQ
-501 QEETVM
+501 QEEAVM
-507 RTLRRLK
+507 RALRKLK
-514 EYGLTAAL
+514 EQGLTAAL
-522 CGNLGTLLMAREA
+522 CGNLGSLLMAREA
-535 GLAITGDYGLNI
+535 GLRIIGDYGLNI
-547 INSPAARQAAEF
+547 INSPAAQQAAAL
-559 GCAELT
+559 GCDEIT
-565 LSFECERTA
+565 LSFECERNA
-574 ARSLE
+574 ARNID
-579 SPVPLGIIAYG
+579 SPIPIGVIAYG
-590 HLPLMLL
+590 RLPLMLL

-612 GVNHITDRRG
+612 GINHITDRRG
-622 EDFPLQCG
+622 EDFPLQC
-630 QRQYT
+630 QNRQYT

-661 FTTESP
+661 FTTETP
-667 AECDAVLKMY
+667 AECDAILEMY

-683 AGAFTRGLYYRS
+683 AGPFTRGLYYRT

>member
-1 MKMMRNSEILWKN
+1 MEKHAEILAP
-14 TLKFW
+14 
-19 RLAGGEVQLR
+19 AGGEAQLR

-59 LPQTVGWCHS
+59 LPQTVGWCHA
-69 RGVKVY
+69 RGVRVY

-84 RELPR
+84 RELPQ
-89 WLRSLDAVAAAGVD
+89 WLHSLDAVAAAGVD
-103 GVLVQDLGLV
+103 GVLVQDLGLAKII
-113 RLMRQRYPTLPL
+113 RQRYPTLPL
-125 LGSTQMSVHNLAGA
+125 HASTQMTIHNLAGA
-139 RLLEEMGLYQVVLA
+139 RLLEEMGFAQVVLA

-160 IAAICAGTSLRCE
+160 IAAICAGTSMRCE

-210 DFKSHGRSYALSL
+210 DFKSHGRGYALSL
-223 KDLTLTDRLQELEA
+223 KDLTLTDRLRELEA

-257 AVTACRQSLSG
+257 AVTACRQSLAG
-268 EAPDLETLRSVFS
+268 EVPDLETLRSVFS

-295 LSMFGIRTKE
+295 LTMFGTRTRE
-305 DAAASAEV
+305 DAAAAAEV
-313 LGRLAAL
+313 LGKLSAL

-329 TDMVLTLLPGKPVTL
+329 VDMVLTMAPGEPATL

-393 IAPGLMLPLSA
+393 IGEGLMLPLSA

-410 AALTALAEARSVVIP
+410 AALTALAEARSVVVP
-425 YPQAPAAAEEPSG
+425 YPQAPAAAGEPAG
-438 RRRPQGAAELRCRL
+438 RARPAGASQLRCRL
-452 TAAAQASPAIRRGA
+452 AAAAQLTPAIRRGG
-466 GRLSLPLWELAE
+466 GRLSLPLHELAE
-478 HPELIESCGGRLL
+478 RPELLETGAERWV
-491 AELPAFCPVE
+491 AELPAFCAPQ
-501 QEETVM
+501 QEEAVM
-507 RTLRRLK
+507 RALRKLK
-514 EYGLTAAL
+514 EQGLTAAL
-522 CGNLGTLLMAREA
+522 CGNLGSLLMARET
-535 GLAITGDYGLNI
+535 GLRIIGDYGLNI
-547 INSPAARQAAEF
+547 INSPAAQQAAAL
-559 GCAELT
+559 GCDEIT
-565 LSFECERTA
+565 LSFECERNA
-574 ARSLE
+574 ARNIH
-579 SPVPLGIIAYG
+579 SPVPIGVIAYG
-590 HLPLMLL
+590 RLPLMLL

-612 GVNHITDRRG
+612 GINHITDRRG
-622 EDFPLQCG
+622 EDFPLQC
-630 QRQYT
+630 QNRQYT

-661 FTTESP
+661 FTTETP
-667 AECDAVLKMY
+667 AECDEVLKMY

-683 AGAFTRGLYYRS
+683 AGPFTRGLYYRT

>member
-1 MKMMRNSEILWKN
+1 MEKHAEILAP
-14 TLKFW
+14 
-19 RLAGGEVQLR
+19 AGGEAQLR

-59 LPQTVGWCHS
+59 LPQTVGWCHA
-69 RGVKVY
+69 RGVRVY

-84 RELPR
+84 RELPQ
-89 WLRSLDAVAAAGVD
+89 WLHSLDAVAAAGVD
-103 GVLVQDLGLV
+103 GVLVQDLGLAKII
-113 RLMRQRYPTLPL
+113 RQRYPTLPL
-125 LGSTQMSVHNLAGA
+125 HASTQMTIHNLAGA
-139 RLLEEMGLYQVVLA
+139 RLLEEMGFAQVVLA

-160 IAAICAGTSLRCE
+160 IAAICAGTSMRCE

-210 DFKSHGRSYALSL
+210 DFKSHGRGYALSL
-223 KDLTLTDRLQELEA
+223 KDLTLTDRLRELEA

-257 AVTACRQSLSG
+257 AVTACRQSLAG
-268 EAPDLETLRSVFS
+268 EAPDLETLQSVFS

-295 LSMFGIRTKE
+295 LTMFGTRTRE
-305 DAAASAEV
+305 DAAAAAAV
-313 LGRLAAL
+313 LGKLSAL

-329 TDMVLTLLPGKPVTL
+329 VDMVLTMAPGEPATL

-393 IAPGLMLPLSA
+393 IGEGLMLPLSA

-410 AALTALAEARSVVIP
+410 AALTALAEARSVVVP
-425 YPQAPAAAEEPSG
+425 YPQAPAAAGEPAG
-438 RRRPQGAAELRCRL
+438 RARPPGAPRLGCRL
-452 TAAAQASPAIRRGA
+452 AAAAQATPAIRRGA
-466 GRLSLPLWELAE
+466 GRLSLPLHELAE
-478 HPELIESCGGRLL
+478 RPELLETGAERWV
-491 AELPAFCPVE
+491 AELPAFCAPQ
-501 QEETVM
+501 QEEAVM
-507 RTLRRLK
+507 RALRKLK
-514 EYGLTAAL
+514 EQGLTAAL
-522 CGNLGTLLMAREA
+522 CGNLGSLLMAREA
-535 GLAITGDYGLNI
+535 GLRIIGDYGLNI
-547 INSPAARQAAEF
+547 INSPAAQQAAAL
-559 GCAELT
+559 GCDEIT
-565 LSFECERTA
+565 LSFECERNA
-574 ARSLE
+574 ARNIH
-579 SPVPLGIIAYG
+579 SPVPIGVIAYG
-590 HLPLMLL
+590 RLPLMLL

-612 GVNHITDRRG
+612 GINHITDRRG
-622 EDFPLQCG
+622 EDFPLQC
-630 QRQYT
+630 QNRQYT

-661 FTTESP
+661 FTTETP
-667 AECDAVLKMY
+667 AECDEVLKMY

-683 AGAFTRGLYYRS
+683 AGPFTRGLYYRT

>member
-1 MKMMRNSEILWKN
+1 MEKHAEILAP
-14 TLKFW
+14 
-19 RLAGGEVQLR
+19 AGGEAQLR

-59 LPQTVGWCHS
+59 LPQTVGWCHA
-69 RGVKVY
+69 RGVRVY

-84 RELPR
+84 RELPQ
-89 WLRSLDAVAAAGVD
+89 WLHSLDAVAAAGVD
-103 GVLVQDLGLV
+103 GVLVQDLGLA
-113 RLMRQRYPTLPL
+113 RIIRQRYPTLPL
-125 LGSTQMSVHNLAGA
+125 HASTQMTIHNLAGA
-139 RLLEEMGLYQVVLA
+139 RLLEEMGFAQVVLA

-160 IAAICAGTSLRCE
+160 IAAICAGTSMRCE

-210 DFKSHGRSYALSL
+210 DFKSHGRGYALSL
-223 KDLTLTDRLQELEA
+223 KDLTLTDRLRELEA

-257 AVTACRQSLSG
+257 AVTACRQSLAG
-268 EAPDLETLRSVFS
+268 EVPDLETLQSVFS

-295 LSMFGIRTKE
+295 LTMFGTRTKE
-305 DAAASAEV
+305 DAAAAAEV
-313 LGRLAAL
+313 LGKLSAL

-329 TDMVLTLLPGKPVTL
+329 MDMVLTIAPGEPATL
-344 AVTDGTH
+344 AVTDGSH

-393 IAPGLMLPLSA
+393 IGEGLMLPLSA

-410 AALTALAEARSVVIP
+410 AALTALAEARSVVVP
-425 YPQAPAAAEEPSG
+425 YPQAPATAGEPAG
-438 RRRPQGAAELRCRL
+438 RARPAGAPQLGCRL
-452 TAAAQASPAIRRGA
+452 AAAAQLTPAIRRGA
-466 GRLSLPLWELAE
+466 GRLSLPLHELAE
-478 HPELIESCGGRLL
+478 RPELLETGAERWV
-491 AELPAFCPVE
+491 AELPAFCAPQ
-501 QEETVM
+501 QEEAVM
-507 RTLRRLK
+507 RALRKLK
-514 EYGLTAAL
+514 EQGLTTAL
-522 CGNLGTLLMAREA
+522 CGNLGSLLMAREA
-535 GLAITGDYGLNI
+535 GLRIIGDYGLNI
-547 INSPAARQAAEF
+547 INSPAAQQAAAL
-559 GCAELT
+559 GCDEIT
-565 LSFECERTA
+565 LSFECERNA
-574 ARSLE
+574 ARNID
-579 SPVPLGIIAYG
+579 SPIPIGVIAYG
-590 HLPLMLL
+590 RLPLMLL

-612 GVNHITDRRG
+612 GINHITDRRG
-622 EDFPLQCG
+622 EDFPLQC
-630 QRQYT
+630 QNRQYT

-661 FTTESP
+661 FTTETP
-667 AECDAVLKMY
+667 AECDAILEMY

-683 AGAFTRGLYYRS
+683 AGPFTRGLYYRT

>member
-1 MKMMRNSEILWKN
+1 MEKHAEILAP
-14 TLKFW
+14 
-19 RLAGGEVQLR
+19 AGGEAQLR

-59 LPQTVGWCHS
+59 LPQTVGWCHA
-69 RGVKVY
+69 RGVRVY

-84 RELPR
+84 RELPQ
-89 WLRSLDAVAAAGVD
+89 WLHSLDAVAAAGVD
-103 GVLVQDLGLV
+103 GVLVQDLGLAKII
-113 RLMRQRYPTLPL
+113 RQRYPTLPL
-125 LGSTQMSVHNLAGA
+125 HASTQMTIHNLAGA
-139 RLLEEMGLYQVVLA
+139 RLLEEMGFAQVVLA

-160 IAAICAGTSLRCE
+160 IAAICAGTSMRCE

-210 DFKSHGRSYALSL
+210 DFKSHGRGYALSL
-223 KDLTLTDRLQELEA
+223 KDLTLTDRLRELET

-257 AVTACRQSLSG
+257 AVTACRQSLAG
-268 EAPDLETLRSVFS
+268 EVPDLETLQSVFS

-295 LSMFGIRTKE
+295 LTMFGTRTRE
-305 DAAASAEV
+305 DAAAAAAV
-313 LGRLAAL
+313 LGKLSAL

-329 TDMVLTLLPGKPVTL
+329 VDMVLTMAPGEPATL

-393 IAPGLMLPLSA
+393 IGEGLMLPLSA

-410 AALTALAEARSVVIP
+410 AALTALAEARSVVVP
-425 YPQAPAAAEEPSG
+425 YPQAPAAAGEPAG
-438 RRRPQGAAELRCRL
+438 RARPTGAPRLGCRL
-452 TAAAQASPAIRRGA
+452 AAAAQATPAIRRGA
-466 GRLSLPLWELAE
+466 GRLSLPLHELAE
-478 HPELIESCGGRLL
+478 RPELLETGAERWV
-491 AELPAFCPVE
+491 AELPAFCAPQ
-501 QEETVM
+501 QEEAVM
-507 RTLRRLK
+507 RALRKLK
-514 EYGLTAAL
+514 EQGLTAAL
-522 CGNLGTLLMAREA
+522 CGNLGSLLMAREA
-535 GLAITGDYGLNI
+535 GLRIIGDYGLNI
-547 INSPAARQAAEF
+547 INSPAAQQAAAL
-559 GCAELT
+559 GCDEIT
-565 LSFECERTA
+565 LSFECERNA
-574 ARSLE
+574 ARNIH
-579 SPVPLGIIAYG
+579 SPVPIGVIAYG
-590 HLPLMLL
+590 RLPLMLL

-612 GVNHITDRRG
+612 GINHITDRRG
-622 EDFPLQCG
+622 EDFPLQC
-630 QRQYT
+630 QNRQYT

-661 FTTESP
+661 FTTETP
-667 AECDAVLKMY
+667 AECDEVLKMY

-683 AGAFTRGLYYRS
+683 AGPFTRGLYYRT

>member
-1 MKMMRNSEILWKN
+1 MEKHAEILAP
-14 TLKFW
+14 
-19 RLAGGEVQLR
+19 AGGEAQLR

-59 LPQTVGWCHS
+59 LPQTVGWCHA
-69 RGVKVY
+69 RGVRVY

-84 RELPR
+84 RELPQ
-89 WLRSLDAVAAAGVD
+89 WLHSLDAVAAAGVD
-103 GVLVQDLGLV
+103 GVLVQDLGLAKII
-113 RLMRQRYPTLPL
+113 RQRYPTLPL
-125 LGSTQMSVHNLAGA
+125 HASTQMTIHNLAGA
-139 RLLEEMGLYQVVLA
+139 RLLEEMGFAQVVLA

-160 IAAICAGTSLRCE
+160 IAAICAGTSMRCE

-210 DFKSHGRSYALSL
+210 DFKSHGRGYALSL
-223 KDLTLTDRLQELEA
+223 KDLTLTDRLRELEA

-257 AVTACRQSLSG
+257 AVTACRQSLAG
-268 EAPDLETLRSVFS
+268 EAPDLETLQSVFS

-295 LSMFGIRTKE
+295 LTMFGTRTRE
-305 DAAASAEV
+305 DAAAAAAV
-313 LGRLAAL
+313 LGKLSAL

-329 TDMVLTLLPGKPVTL
+329 VDMVLTMAPGEPATL

-393 IAPGLMLPLSA
+393 IGEGLMLPLSA

-410 AALTALAEARSVVIP
+410 AALTALAEARSVVVP
-425 YPQAPAAAEEPSG
+425 YPQAPAAAGEPAG
-438 RRRPQGAAELRCRL
+438 RARPTGAPRLGCRL
-452 TAAAQASPAIRRGA
+452 AAAAQATPAIRRGA
-466 GRLSLPLWELAE
+466 GRLSLPLHELAE
-478 HPELIESCGGRLL
+478 RPELLETGAERWV
-491 AELPAFCPVE
+491 AELPAFCAPQ
-501 QEETVM
+501 QEEAVM
-507 RTLRRLK
+507 RALRKLK
-514 EYGLTAAL
+514 EQGLTAAL
-522 CGNLGTLLMAREA
+522 CGNLGSLLMAREA
-535 GLAITGDYGLNI
+535 GLRIIGDYGLNI
-547 INSPAARQAAEF
+547 INSPAAQQAAAL
-559 GCAELT
+559 GCDEIT
-565 LSFECERTA
+565 LSFECERNA
-574 ARSLE
+574 ARNIH
-579 SPVPLGIIAYG
+579 SPVPIGVIAYG
-590 HLPLMLL
+590 RLPLMLL

-612 GVNHITDRRG
+612 GINHITDRRG
-622 EDFPLQCG
+622 EDFPLQC
-630 QRQYT
+630 QNRQYT

-661 FTTESP
+661 FTTETP
-667 AECDAVLKMY
+667 AECDEVLKMY

-683 AGAFTRGLYYRS
+683 AGPFTRGLYYRT

>member
-1 MKMMRNSEILWKN
+1 MEKHAEILAP
-14 TLKFW
+14 
-19 RLAGGEVQLR
+19 AGGEAQLR

-45 FNARAGAENFDENT
+45 FNARAGAENFDEST
-59 LPQTVGWCHS
+59 LPQTVGWCHA
-69 RGVKVY
+69 RGVRVY

-84 RELPR
+84 RELPQ
-89 WLRSLDAVAAAGVD
+89 WLHSLDAVAAAGVD
-103 GVLVQDLGLV
+103 GVLVQDLGLAKII
-113 RLMRQRYPTLPL
+113 RQRYPTLPL
-125 LGSTQMSVHNLAGA
+125 HASTQMTIHNLAGA
-139 RLLEEMGLYQVVLA
+139 RLLEEMGFAQVVLA

-160 IAAICAGTSLRCE
+160 IAAICAGTSMRCE

-210 DFKSHGRSYALSL
+210 DFKSHGRGYALSL
-223 KDLTLTDRLQELEA
+223 KDLTLTDRLRELEA

-257 AVTACRQSLSG
+257 AVTACRQSLAG
-268 EAPDLETLRSVFS
+268 EVPDLETLRSVFS

-295 LSMFGIRTKE
+295 LTMFGTRTRE
-305 DAAASAEV
+305 DAAAAAAV
-313 LGRLAAL
+313 LGKLSAL

-329 TDMVLTLLPGKPVTL
+329 VDMVLTMAPGEPATL

-393 IAPGLMLPLSA
+393 IGEGLMLPLSA

-410 AALTALAEARSVVIP
+410 AALTALAEARSVVVP
-425 YPQAPAAAEEPSG
+425 YPQAPAAAGEPAG
-438 RRRPQGAAELRCRL
+438 RARPTGAPRLGCRL
-452 TAAAQASPAIRRGA
+452 AAAAQLTPAIRRGA
-466 GRLSLPLWELAE
+466 GRLSLPLHELAE
-478 HPELIESCGGRLL
+478 RPELLETGAERWV
-491 AELPAFCPVE
+491 AELPAFCAPQ
-501 QEETVM
+501 QEEAVM
-507 RTLRRLK
+507 RALRKLK
-514 EYGLTAAL
+514 EQGLTAAL
-522 CGNLGTLLMAREA
+522 CGNLGSLLMAREA
-535 GLAITGDYGLNI
+535 GLRIIGDYGLNI
-547 INSPAARQAAEF
+547 INSPAAQQAAAL
-559 GCAELT
+559 GCDEIT
-565 LSFECERTA
+565 LSFECERNA
-574 ARSLE
+574 ARNID
-579 SPVPLGIIAYG
+579 SPIPIGVIAYG
-590 HLPLMLL
+590 RLPLMLL

-612 GVNHITDRRG
+612 GINHITDRRG
-622 EDFPLQCG
+622 EDFPLQC
-630 QRQYT
+630 QNRQYT

-661 FTTESP
+661 FTTETP
-667 AECDAVLKMY
+667 AECDAILEMY

-683 AGAFTRGLYYRS
+683 AGSFTRGLYYRT

>member
-1 MKMMRNSEILWKN
+1 MEKHAEILAP
-14 TLKFW
+14 
-19 RLAGGEVQLR
+19 AGGEAQLR

-59 LPQTVGWCHS
+59 LPQTVGWCHA
-69 RGVKVY
+69 RGVRVY

-84 RELPR
+84 RELPQ
-89 WLRSLDAVAAAGVD
+89 WLHSLDAVAAAGVD
-103 GVLVQDLGLV
+103 GVLVQDLGLAKII
-113 RLMRQRYPTLPL
+113 RQRYPTLPL
-125 LGSTQMSVHNLAGA
+125 HASTQMTIHNLAGA
-139 RLLEEMGLYQVVLA
+139 RLLEEMGFAQVVLA

-160 IAAICAGTSLRCE
+160 IAAICAGTSMRCE

-210 DFKSHGRSYALSL
+210 DFKSHGRGYALSL
-223 KDLTLTDRLQELEA
+223 KDLTLTDRLRELEA

-257 AVTACRQSLSG
+257 AVTACRQSLAG
-268 EAPDLETLRSVFS
+268 EAPDLETLQSVFS
-281 RSGFTDGYYTARRD
+281 RSGFTDGYYTGQRD
-295 LSMFGIRTKE
+295 LSMFGTRTRE
-305 DAAASAEV
+305 DAAAAAEV
-313 LGRLAAL
+313 LGKLSAL

-329 TDMVLTLLPGKPVTL
+329 VDMVLTMAPGEPATL

-393 IAPGLMLPLSA
+393 IGEGLMLPLSA

-410 AALTALAEARSVVIP
+410 AALTALAEARSVVVP
-425 YPQAPAAAEEPSG
+425 YPQAPAAAGEPAG
-438 RRRPQGAAELRCRL
+438 RGRPAGAPPGGWRRAGAAPA
-452 TAAAQASPAIRRGA
+452 TPAIRRGA
-466 GRLSLPLWELAE
+466 GRLSLPLHELAE
-478 HPELIESCGGRLL
+478 RPELLETGAERWV
-491 AELPAFCPVE
+491 AELPAFCAPQ
-501 QEETVM
+501 QEEAVM
-507 RTLRRLK
+507 RALRKLK
-514 EYGLTAAL
+514 EQGLTAAL
-522 CGNLGTLLMAREA
+522 CGNLGSLLMAREA
-535 GLAITGDYGLNI
+535 GLRIIGDYGLNI
-547 INSPAARQAAEF
+547 INSPAAQQAAAL
-559 GCAELT
+559 GCDEIT
-565 LSFECERTA
+565 LSFECERNA
-574 ARSLE
+574 ARNID
-579 SPVPLGIIAYG
+579 SPIPIGVIAYG
-590 HLPLMLL
+590 RLPLMLL

-612 GVNHITDRRG
+612 GINHITDRRG
-622 EDFPLQCG
+622 EDFPLQC
-630 QRQYT
+630 QNRQYT

-661 FTTESP
+661 FTTETP
-667 AECDAVLKMY
+667 AECDAILEMY

-683 AGAFTRGLYYRS
+683 AGSFTRGLYYRT

>member
-1 MKMMRNSEILWKN
+1 MEKHAEILAP
-14 TLKFW
+14 
-19 RLAGGEVQLR
+19 AGGEAQLR

-45 FNARAGAENFDENT
+45 FNARAGAENFDEST
-59 LPQTVGWCHS
+59 LPQTVGWCHA
-69 RGVKVY
+69 RGVRVY

-84 RELPR
+84 RELPQ
-89 WLRSLDAVAAAGVD
+89 WLHSLDAVAAAGVD
-103 GVLVQDLGLV
+103 GVLVQDLGLAKII
-113 RLMRQRYPTLPL
+113 RQRYPTLPL
-125 LGSTQMSVHNLAGA
+125 HASTQMTIHNLAGA
-139 RLLEEMGLYQVVLA
+139 RLLEEMGFTQVVLA

-160 IAAICAGTSLRCE
+160 IAAICAGTSMRCE

-210 DFKSHGRSYALSL
+210 DFKSHGRGYALSL
-223 KDLTLTDRLQELEA
+223 KDLTLTDRLRELEA

-257 AVTACRQSLSG
+257 AVTACRQSLAG
-268 EAPDLETLRSVFS
+268 EVPDLETLRSVFS
-281 RSGFTDGYYTARRD
+281 RSGFTDGYYTGQRD
-295 LSMFGIRTKE
+295 LSMFGTRTRE
-305 DAAASAEV
+305 DAAAAAAV
-313 LGRLAAL
+313 LGKLSAL

-329 TDMVLTLLPGKPVTL
+329 VDMVLTMAPGEPATL

-393 IAPGLMLPLSA
+393 IGEGLMLPLSA

-410 AALTALAEARSVVIP
+410 AALTALAEARSVVVP
-425 YPQAPAAAEEPSG
+425 YPQAPAAAGEPAG
-438 RRRPQGAAELRCRL
+438 RARPTGAPRLGCRL
-452 TAAAQASPAIRRGA
+452 AAAAQMTPAIRRGG
-466 GRLSLPLWELAE
+466 GRLSLPLHELAE
-478 HPELIESCGGRLL
+478 RPELLETGAERWV
-491 AELPAFCPVE
+491 AELPAFCAPQ
-501 QEETVM
+501 QEEAVM
-507 RTLRRLK
+507 RALRKLK
-514 EYGLTAAL
+514 EQGLTAAL
-522 CGNLGTLLMAREA
+522 CGNLGSLLMAREA
-535 GLAITGDYGLNI
+535 GLRIIGDYGLNI
-547 INSPAARQAAEF
+547 INSPAAQQAAAL
-559 GCAELT
+559 GCDEIT
-565 LSFECERTA
+565 LSFECERNA
-574 ARSLE
+574 ARNIH
-579 SPVPLGIIAYG
+579 SPIPIGVIAYG
-590 HLPLMLL
+590 RLPLMLL

-612 GVNHITDRRG
+612 GINHITDRRG
-622 EDFPLQCG
+622 EDFPLQC
-630 QRQYT
+630 QNRQYT

-661 FTTESP
+661 FTTETP
-667 AECDAVLKMY
+667 AECDEVLKMY

-683 AGAFTRGLYYRS
+683 AGSFTRGLYYRT

>member
-1 MKMMRNSEILWKN
+1 MEKHAEILAP
-14 TLKFW
+14 
-19 RLAGGEVQLR
+19 AGGEAQLR

-59 LPQTVGWCHS
+59 LPQTVGWCHA
-69 RGVKVY
+69 RGVRVY

-84 RELPR
+84 RELPQ
-89 WLRSLDAVAAAGVD
+89 WLHSLDAVAAAGVD
-103 GVLVQDLGLV
+103 GVLVQDLGLA
-113 RLMRQRYPTLPL
+113 RIIRQRYPTLPL
-125 LGSTQMSVHNLAGA
+125 HASTQMTIHNLAGA
-139 RLLEEMGLYQVVLA
+139 RLLEEMGFAQVVLA

-160 IAAICAGTSLRCE
+160 IAAICAGTSMRCE

-210 DFKSHGRSYALSL
+210 DFKSHGRGYALSL
-223 KDLTLTDRLQELEA
+223 KDLTLTDRLRELEA

-257 AVTACRQSLSG
+257 AVTACRQSLAG
-268 EAPDLETLRSVFS
+268 EVPDLETLRSVFS

-295 LSMFGIRTKE
+295 LTMFGTRTRE
-305 DAAASAEV
+305 DAAAAAAV
-313 LGRLAAL
+313 LGKLSAL

-329 TDMVLTLLPGKPVTL
+329 VDMVLTMAPGEPATL

-374 RALEKCGGTPFY
+374 RALEKCGGMPFY

-393 IAPGLMLPLSA
+393 IGEGLMLPLSA

-410 AALTALAEARSVVIP
+410 AALTSLAEARSVVVP
-425 YPQAPAAAEEPSG
+425 YPQAPAAAGEPAG
-438 RRRPQGAAELRCRL
+438 RARPVGAPRLGCRL
-452 TAAAQASPAIRRGA
+452 AAAAQMTPAIRRGG
-466 GRLSLPLWELAE
+466 GRLSLPLHELAE
-478 HPELIESCGGRLL
+478 RPELLETGAERWV
-491 AELPAFCPVE
+491 AELPAFCAPQ
-501 QEETVM
+501 QEEAVM
-507 RTLRRLK
+507 RALRKLK
-514 EYGLTAAL
+514 EQGLTAAL
-522 CGNLGTLLMAREA
+522 CGNLGSLLMAREA
-535 GLAITGDYGLNI
+535 GLRIIGDYGLNI
-547 INSPAARQAAEF
+547 INSPAAQQAAAL
-559 GCAELT
+559 GCDEIT
-565 LSFECERTA
+565 LSFECERNA
-574 ARSLE
+574 ARNID
-579 SPVPLGIIAYG
+579 SPIPIGVIAYG
-590 HLPLMLL
+590 RLPLMLL

-612 GVNHITDRRG
+612 GINHITDRRG
-622 EDFPLQCG
+622 EDFPLQC
-630 QRQYT
+630 QNRQYT

-661 FTTESP
+661 FTTETP
-667 AECDAVLKMY
+667 AECDEVLKMY

-683 AGAFTRGLYYRS
+683 AGPFTRGLYYRT

>member
-1 MKMMRNSEILWKN
+1 MEKHAEILAP
-14 TLKFW
+14 
-19 RLAGGEVQLR
+19 AGGEAQLR

-59 LPQTVGWCHS
+59 LPQTVGWCHA
-69 RGVKVY
+69 RGVRVY

-84 RELPR
+84 RELPQ
-89 WLRSLDAVAAAGVD
+89 WLHSLDAVAAAGVD
-103 GVLVQDLGLV
+103 GVLVQDLGLAKII
-113 RLMRQRYPTLPL
+113 RQRYPTLPL
-125 LGSTQMSVHNLAGA
+125 HASTQMTVHNLAGA
-139 RLLEEMGLYQVVLA
+139 RLLEEMGFAQVVLA

-160 IAAICAGTSLRCE
+160 IAAICAGTSMRCE

-210 DFKSHGRSYALSL
+210 DFKSHGRGYALSL
-223 KDLTLTDRLQELEA
+223 KDLTLTDRLRELET

-257 AVTACRQSLSG
+257 AVTACRQSLAG
-268 EAPDLETLRSVFS
+268 EVPDLETLQSVFS

-295 LSMFGIRTKE
+295 LTMFGTRTRE
-305 DAAASAEV
+305 DAAAAAAV
-313 LGRLAAL
+313 LGKLSAL

-329 TDMVLTLLPGKPVTL
+329 VDMVLTMAPGEPATL

-393 IAPGLMLPLSA
+393 IGEGLMLPLSA

-410 AALTALAEARSVVIP
+410 AALTALAEARSVVVP
-425 YPQAPAAAEEPSG
+425 YPQAPATAGEPAG
-438 RRRPQGAAELRCRL
+438 RARPAGAPRLGCRL
-452 TAAAQASPAIRRGA
+452 AAAAQMTPAIRRGA
-466 GRLSLPLWELAE
+466 GRLSLPLHELAE
-478 HPELIESCGGRLL
+478 RPELLETGAERWV
-491 AELPAFCPVE
+491 AELPAFCAPQ
-501 QEETVM
+501 QEEAVM
-507 RTLRRLK
+507 RALRKLK
-514 EYGLTAAL
+514 EQGLTAAL
-522 CGNLGTLLMAREA
+522 CGNLGSLLMAREA
-535 GLAITGDYGLNI
+535 GLRIIGDYGLNI
-547 INSPAARQAAEF
+547 INSPAAQQAAAL
-559 GCAELT
+559 GCDEIT
-565 LSFECERTA
+565 LSFECERNA
-574 ARSLE
+574 ARNIH
-579 SPVPLGIIAYG
+579 SPIPIGVIAYG
-590 HLPLMLL
+590 RLPLMLL

-612 GVNHITDRRG
+612 GINHITDRRG
-622 EDFPLQCG
+622 EDFPLQC
-630 QRQYT
+630 QNRQYT

-661 FTTESP
+661 FTTETP
-667 AECDAVLKMY
+667 AECDAILEMY

-683 AGAFTRGLYYRS
+683 AGSFTRGLYYRT

>member
-1 MKMMRNSEILWKN
+1 MEKHAEILAP
-14 TLKFW
+14 
-19 RLAGGEVQLR
+19 AGGEAQLR

-45 FNARAGAENFDENT
+45 FNARAGAENFDEST
-59 LPQTVGWCHS
+59 LPQTVGWCHA
-69 RGVKVY
+69 RGVRVY

-84 RELPR
+84 RELPQ
-89 WLRSLDAVAAAGVD
+89 WLHSLDAVAAAGVD
-103 GVLVQDLGLV
+103 GVLVQDLGLAKII
-113 RLMRQRYPTLPL
+113 RQRYPTLPL
-125 LGSTQMSVHNLAGA
+125 HASTQMTIHNLAGA
-139 RLLEEMGLYQVVLA
+139 RLLEEMGFAQVVLA

-160 IAAICAGTSLRCE
+160 IAAICAGTSMRCE

-210 DFKSHGRSYALSL
+210 DFKSHGRGYALSL
-223 KDLTLTDRLQELEA
+223 KDLTLTDRLRELEA

-257 AVTACRQSLSG
+257 AVTACRQSLAG

-295 LSMFGIRTKE
+295 LTMFGTRTRE
-305 DAAASAEV
+305 DAAAAAEV
-313 LGRLAAL
+313 LGKLSAL

-329 TDMVLTLLPGKPVTL
+329 VDIVLTMAPGEPATL

-393 IAPGLMLPLSA
+393 IGEGLMLPLSA

-410 AALTALAEARSVVIP
+410 AALTALAEARSVVVP
-425 YPQAPAAAEEPSG
+425 YPQA
-438 RRRPQGAAELRCRL
+438 GAPRLGCRL
-452 TAAAQASPAIRRGA
+452 AAAAQMTPAIRRGG
-466 GRLSLPLWELAE
+466 GRLSLPLHELAE
-478 HPELIESCGGRLL
+478 RPELLETGAERWV
-491 AELPAFCPVE
+491 AELPAFCAPQ
-501 QEETVM
+501 QEEAVM
-507 RTLRRLK
+507 RALRKLK
-514 EYGLTAAL
+514 EQGLTAAL
-522 CGNLGTLLMAREA
+522 CGNLGSLLMAREA
-535 GLAITGDYGLNI
+535 GLRIIGDYGLNI
-547 INSPAARQAAEF
+547 INSPAAQQAAAL
-559 GCAELT
+559 GCDEIT
-565 LSFECERTA
+565 LSFECERNA
-574 ARSLE
+574 ARNIH
-579 SPVPLGIIAYG
+579 SPVPIGVIAYG
-590 HLPLMLL
+590 RLPLMLL

-612 GVNHITDRRG
+612 GINHITDRRG
-622 EDFPLQCG
+622 EDYPLQC
-630 QRQYT
+630 QNRQYT

-661 FTTESP
+661 FTTETP
-667 AECDAVLKMY
+667 AECDAILEMY

-683 AGAFTRGLYYRS
+683 AGPFTRGLYYRT

>member
-1 MKMMRNSEILWKN
+1 MEKHAEILAP
-14 TLKFW
+14 
-19 RLAGGEVQLR
+19 AGGEAQLR

-59 LPQTVGWCHS
+59 LPQTVGWCHA
-69 RGVKVY
+69 RGVRVY

-84 RELPR
+84 RELPQ
-89 WLRSLDAVAAAGVD
+89 WLHSLDAVAAAGVD
-103 GVLVQDLGLV
+103 GVLVQDLGLAKII
-113 RLMRQRYPTLPL
+113 RQRYPTLPL
-125 LGSTQMSVHNLAGA
+125 HASTQMTIHNLAGA
-139 RLLEEMGLYQVVLA
+139 RLLEEMGFAQVVLA

-160 IAAICAGTSLRCE
+160 IAAICAGTSMRCE

-210 DFKSHGRSYALSL
+210 DFKSHGRGYALSL
-223 KDLTLTDRLQELEA
+223 KDLTLTDRLRELEA

-257 AVTACRQSLSG
+257 AVTACRQSLAG
-268 EAPDLETLRSVFS
+268 EVPDLETLRSVFS
-281 RSGFTDGYYTARRD
+281 RSGFTDGYYTGQRD
-295 LSMFGIRTKE
+295 LSMFGTRTRE

-313 LGRLAAL
+313 LGKLSAL

-329 TDMVLTLLPGKPVTL
+329 VDMVLTMAPGEPATL

-365 RPTDEELAR
+365 RPTDEELAH

-393 IAPGLMLPLSA
+393 IGEGLMLPLSA

-410 AALTALAEARSVVIP
+410 AALTALAEARSVVVP
-425 YPQAPAAAEEPSG
+425 YPQAPAAAGEPAG
-438 RRRPQGAAELRCRL
+438 ARPAGAPRLGCRL
-452 TAAAQASPAIRRGA
+452 AAAAQMTPAIRRGS
-466 GRLSLPLWELAE
+466 GRLSLPLHELAE
-478 HPELIESCGGRLL
+478 RPELLETGAERWV
-491 AELPAFCPVE
+491 AELPAFCAPQ
-501 QEETVM
+501 QEEAVM
-507 RTLRRLK
+507 RALRKLK
-514 EYGLTAAL
+514 EQGLTAAL
-522 CGNLGTLLMAREA
+522 CGNLGSLLMAREA
-535 GLAITGDYGLNI
+535 GLRIIGDYGLNI
-547 INSPAARQAAEF
+547 INSPAAQQAVAL
-559 GCAELT
+559 GCDEIT
-565 LSFECERTA
+565 LSFECERNA
-574 ARSLE
+574 ARNIH
-579 SPVPLGIIAYG
+579 SPVPIGVIAYG
-590 HLPLMLL
+590 RLPLMLL

-612 GVNHITDRRG
+612 GINHITDRRG
-622 EDFPLQCG
+622 EDFPLQC
-630 QRQYT
+630 QNRQYT

-661 FTTESP
+661 FTTETP
-667 AECDAVLKMY
+667 AECDAILEMY

-683 AGAFTRGLYYRS
+683 AEPFTRGLYYRT

>member
-1 MKMMRNSEILWKN
+1 MEKHAEILAP
-14 TLKFW
+14 
-19 RLAGGEVQLR
+19 AGGEAQLR

-59 LPQTVGWCHS
+59 LPQTVGWCHA
-69 RGVKVY
+69 RGVRVY

-84 RELPR
+84 RELPQ
-89 WLRSLDAVAAAGVD
+89 WLHSLDAVAAAGVD
-103 GVLVQDLGLV
+103 GVLVQDLGLAKII
-113 RLMRQRYPTLPL
+113 RQRYPTLPL
-125 LGSTQMSVHNLAGA
+125 HASTQMTIHNLAGA
-139 RLLEEMGLYQVVLA
+139 RLLEEMGFAQVVLA

-160 IAAICAGTSLRCE
+160 IAAICAGTSMRCE

-198 GNRGRCA
+198 GNRGHCA

-210 DFKSHGRSYALSL
+210 DFKSHGRGYALSL
-223 KDLTLTDRLQELEA
+223 KDLTLTDRLRELEA

-257 AVTACRQSLSG
+257 AVTACRQSLAG
-268 EAPDLETLRSVFS
+268 EVPDLETLRSVFS

-295 LSMFGIRTKE
+295 LTMFGTRTRE
-305 DAAASAEV
+305 DAAAAAAV
-313 LGRLAAL
+313 LGKLSAL

-329 TDMVLTLLPGKPVTL
+329 VDMVLTMAPGEPATL

-393 IAPGLMLPLSA
+393 IGEGLMLPLSA

-410 AALTALAEARSVVIP
+410 AALTALAEARSVVVP
-425 YPQAPAAAEEPSG
+425 YPQAPAAAGEPAG
-438 RRRPQGAAELRCRL
+438 RARPAGAPRLGCRL
-452 TAAAQASPAIRRGA
+452 AAAAQMTPAIRRGG
-466 GRLSLPLWELAE
+466 GRLSLPLHELAE
-478 HPELIESCGGRLL
+478 RPELLETGAERWV
-491 AELPAFCPVE
+491 AELPAFCAPQ
-501 QEETVM
+501 QEEAVM
-507 RTLRRLK
+507 RALRKLK
-514 EYGLTAAL
+514 EQGLTAAL
-522 CGNLGTLLMAREA
+522 CGNLGSLLMAREA
-535 GLAITGDYGLNI
+535 GLRIIGDYGLNI
-547 INSPAARQAAEF
+547 INSPAAQQAAAL
-559 GCAELT
+559 GCDEIT
-565 LSFECERTA
+565 LSFECERNA
-574 ARSLE
+574 ARNIH
-579 SPVPLGIIAYG
+579 SPVPIGVIAYG
-590 HLPLMLL
+590 RLPLMLL

-612 GVNHITDRRG
+612 GINHITDRRG
-622 EDFPLQCG
+622 EDFPLQC
-630 QRQYT
+630 QNHQYT

-661 FTTESP
+661 FTTETP
-667 AECDAVLKMY
+667 AECDAILEMY

-683 AGAFTRGLYYRS
+683 AGSFTRGLYYRT